1 MYYNISITTMKK
13 EVCGVMD
20 KKNKVKI
27 TVAGTEY
34 IVLTHES
41 EAYTKKL
48 AEEVD
53 ESIQDMCINGRISIT
68 AAAILTAVNLCDRI
82 KKYEHDADEL
92 GEQIEKY
99 LETANEQMNRYN
111 ELKRENER
119 LKKNISVYRKRL
131 AEDDPD
137 FNEPSP
143 ISESVKQVQKK
154 IYVSDTEE
162 IADNEP
168 DVFKNLRK
176 EE

>member
-1 MYYNISITTMKK
+1 
-13 EVCGVMD
+13 MD
-20 KKNKVKI
+20 RKHKVKI

-41 EAYTKKL
+41 EAYTRGL
-48 AEEVD
+48 AEQVD

-68 AAAILTAVNLCDRI
+68 AAAILTAVNLCDKL
-82 KKYEHDADEL
+82 KKYENDADAL

-111 ELKRENER
+111 ELKAENER

-131 AEDDPD
+131 GETVDGI
-137 FNEPSP
+137 NEPSP
-143 ISESVKQVQKK
+143 VSESVKTVKK
-154 IYVSDTEE
+154 KVFVSDSEE
-162 IADNEP
+162 MADEEQ
-168 DVFKNLRK
+168 DIFRNLRK